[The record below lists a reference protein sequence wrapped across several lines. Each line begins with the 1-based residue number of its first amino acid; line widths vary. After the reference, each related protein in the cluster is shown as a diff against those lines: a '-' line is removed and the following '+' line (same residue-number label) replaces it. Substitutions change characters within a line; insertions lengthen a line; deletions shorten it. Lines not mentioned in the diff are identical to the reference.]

1 MVRLMNLNLT
11 ESVSPASVRVTQAN
25 LLVEASYRLNLEEKR
40 IIIAAIAKID
50 SRKTVPDSITITAEE
65 YAKLFDL
72 DVNAAYQQLK
82 EAAVALYDRTI
93 KLNTKDSKNRPI
105 DDEMRWVYRRAV
117 YHSRE
122 GKVTIK
128 FSPDLIPYLGQLK
141 EQFTG
146 YKLANVKAL
155 KSIYS
160 IRLYELLTQYLPAG
174 ERWISVDQFRDML
187 DLNDKY
193 PRFADLKRWIIEP
206 AIAELNTKSNYD
218 VRYEVE
224 KSGNKIS
231 KLWFYFSEKSQLSMD
246 F

>member
-1 MVRLMNLNLT
+1 MNLNLI
-11 ESVSPASVRVTQAN
+11 ESASPSSVRVTQSN
-25 LLVEASYRLNLEEKR
+25 LLIEASYRLNLEEKR
-40 IIIAAIAKID
+40 IIMAAIAKID
-50 SRKTVPDSITITAEE
+50 SRKTVPESITITAEE
-65 YAKLFDL
+65 YAELFDL

-82 EAAVALYDRTI
+82 GAALALYDRTI
-93 KLNTKDSKNRPI
+93 KLNTKDAKNRPI
-105 DDEMRWVYRRAV
+105 NDEMRWVYRRAV

-128 FSPDLIPYLGQLK
+128 FSPDLTPYLGQLK

-146 YKLANVKAL
+146 YKLANLKAL

-160 IRLYELLTQYLPAG
+160 IRIYELLTQYLLAG
-174 ERWISVDQFRDML
+174 ERWISVDQFREML
-187 DLNDKY
+187 ELNDKY

>member
-1 MVRLMNLNLT
+1 MSLT
-11 ESVSPASVRVTQAN
+11 AYRSQKSPVVTQAN

-40 IIIAAIAKID
+40 IIIAAISKID
-50 SRKTVPDSITITAEE
+50 SRGEVPASVTITAEE
-65 YAKLFDL
+65 YAQLFEL
-72 DVNAAYQQLK
+72 DINSAYQQIK
-82 EAAVALYDRTI
+82 EAAVRLYDRTI
-93 KLNTKDSKNRPI
+93 KLNTKDGKNRPV
-105 DDEMRWVYRRAV
+105 DDEMRWVYRRAI

-122 GKVTIK
+122 GKVTLK

-146 YKLANVKAL
+146 YKLVNVKAL
-155 KSIYS
+155 KSTYS

-174 ERWISVDQFRDML
+174 ERWITVDQFRDML

-206 AIAELNTKSNYD
+206 AIEGLNIKSNYD
-218 VRYEVE
+218 VMYNTE
-224 KSGNKIS
+224 KKGRKIH
-231 KLWFYFSEKSQLSMD
+231 KLWFFFSEKAQMTMD